1 MELRFDFASDDR
13 SAGFRLNNFEL
24 YNWGTYDKKIVTLNL
39 GKNNALLTGD
49 IGSGKSTIIDAIITL
64 FARTDKIVYNK
75 AAGAVYKERTL
86 LSYVTGEYKKTNDN
100 NLTKAQRLR
109 GEESFTILIAHFE
122 NKTLKENFSMGAVF
136 YLKNNDVKKIY
147 FTTKKFRE
155 VFGKLYR

>member
-1 MELRFDFASDDR
+1 MLFDDLYS
-13 SAGFRLNNFEL
+13 GYKLKEFEFL
-24 YNWGTYDKKIVTLNL
+24 NWGVFHNSIQKIVLD
-39 GKNNALLTGD
+39 GKNTLITGD

-147 FTTKKFRE
+147 FTTKKFKYGTRS
-155 VFGKLYR
+155 L